1 MDNSIRLGRML
12 FAIGLAA
19 LGLQALIRSAV
30 VPALEP
36 VPAWVPQQSL
46 LAWISGLLLIGAG
59 AAVVFGWKARQAA
72 TVLGSLLLLW
82 LLLLHLPK
90 LALDL
95 HSGNEWTGAFE
106 CLALSGGAWVL
117 AGVLETGQP
126 VRQNWDR
133 TIDRAARLG
142 RFCFGAS
149 LPVFGILH
157 FIYIDYVASV
167 IPDWIPG
174 HVFWGY
180 LTGVAHIAAGLAIVS
195 GIQARLAATML
206 GIMFGSW
213 VLILHIPR
221 VAVRLHDPNEWCS
234 MFIATALCGGAWL
247 IAGSLPLRKAAAS
260 KALGTQHTAA

>member
-1 MDNSIRLGRML
+1 MDKSIRLGRML
-12 FAIGLAA
+12 FAIGMTA
-19 LGLQALIRSAV
+19 LGIQALIRSAL

-36 VPAWVPQQSL
+36 VPAWLPQQWL
-46 LAWISGLLLIGAG
+46 LAWLSGLLLIGAG
-59 AAVVFGWKARQAA
+59 ATVMLGWKARQAA
-72 TVLGSLLLLW
+72 TILGCLLLLW
-82 LLLLHLPK
+82 VLLLHLPK
-90 LALDL
+90 LAMDL

-117 AGVLETGQP
+117 AGVLETEQP
-126 VRQNWDR
+126 VRRNWDR

-167 IPDWIPG
+167 IPGWIPG

-180 LTGVAHIAAGLAIVS
+180 FTGAAHIAAGLAIVS
-195 GIQARLAATML
+195 GIQARLAATLL
-206 GIMFGSW
+206 GVMFGSW

-221 VAVRLHDPNEWCS
+221 VALRLHDPNEWCS
-234 MFIATALCGGAWL
+234 MLIATALCGGAWL
-247 IAGSLPLRKAAAS
+247 IAGSLPLRKVVETHTS
-260 KALGTQHTAA
+260 GTQHTAA